1 MKKQF
6 KLVRN
11 SAFGSYY
18 VENESF
24 IPEAYEMETFG
35 DWECYTDEVV
45 FTGTIREIVHFFVE
59 HKKDRLMKGWGV
71 TVLSTQDLKWINN
84 EALSLIYQYKYL
96 IGEISE
102 C

>member
-1 MKKQF
+1 MKKIF

-18 VENESF
+18 LENENF
-24 IPEAYEMETFG
+24 IPKMYEMETFG
-35 DWECYTDEVV
+35 DNEYYTDSVV
-45 FTGTIREIVHFFVE
+45 FTGTIKEIVNFFIE
-59 HKKDRLMKGWGV
+59 TKKNNLMKGWGV
-71 TVLSTQDLKWINN
+71 TNLSTQDIKWINN
-84 EALSLIYQYKYL
+84 EALSLVYQYKYL